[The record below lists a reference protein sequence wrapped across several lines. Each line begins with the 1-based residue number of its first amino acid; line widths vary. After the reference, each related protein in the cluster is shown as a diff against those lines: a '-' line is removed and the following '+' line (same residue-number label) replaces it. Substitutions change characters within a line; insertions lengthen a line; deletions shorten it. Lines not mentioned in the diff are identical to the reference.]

1 MCIKG
6 NRMYFFKVITG
17 NIVKWWQLVVMP
29 ILKIDNNSNQNQ
41 QVQTEQ
47 LAASEQKSDPTQVV
61 EQKVVETKE
70 QPSQQETKKAVADTV
85 PTSKEETK
93 SETATTGGQQ
103 DAADALA
110 VMERINRERE
120 AKRKADLE
128 KAQEEARL
136 ASIMNSNK
144 VDVDAFIQ
152 AGRESRVEK
161 EAENKAENNIQITS
175 GSDSKDDAIARAEE
189 IMARLNREAAEDE
202 AKKQAEIEAAKKQAE
217 ETFGV

>member
-1 MCIKG
+1 
-6 NRMYFFKVITG
+6 MYIFKVITG

-41 QVQTEQ
+41 QAQTEQ
-47 LAASEQKSDPTQVV
+47 PAASEQKSNPTQVV

-93 SETATTGGQQ
+93 SETATAGGQQ

-161 EAENKAENNIQITS
+161 EAEYKAENNIQITS
-175 GSDSKDDAIARAEE
+175 GSDSKDDALARAEE

>member
-1 MCIKG
+1 
-6 NRMYFFKVITG
+6 MYFFKVITG

>member
-1 MCIKG
+1 
-6 NRMYFFKVITG
+6 MYFFKVITG

-29 ILKIDNNSNQNQ
+29 ILKIDNNSKQNQ

-47 LAASEQKSDPTQVV
+47 PAASEQKSNPTQVV
-61 EQKVVETKE
+61 EQKAVETKE
-70 QPSQQETKKAVADTV
+70 QPSQQETKKAVDDTV

-152 AGRESRVEK
+152 AGRESREEK

>member
-1 MCIKG
+1 
-6 NRMYFFKVITG
+6 MYFFKVITG

-29 ILKIDNNSNQNQ
+29 ILKIDNNANQNQ

-47 LAASEQKSDPTQVV
+47 PAASEQKSNPTQVV

-93 SETATTGGQQ
+93 SETATAGGQQ

-175 GSDSKDDAIARAEE
+175 GSDSKDDALARAEE